1 MIHLPVWLTDVKGE
15 LAALTAA
22 LVWAVSSV
30 VYTRVGRHLPPLEL
44 NLSKGVIAIALI
56 ILTLVVRAVGTGNL
70 ASVMPAINPSAFALL
85 TLSGALGI
93 GLGDTA
99 YFAALTSI
107 GPRRALLL
115 EQTLAPPL
123 AAILALSFLQETLSA
138 GAWCGILLTIIGVA
152 WVIGER
158 VNGVNSDPSRLR
170 QGIGWALLAALSQAI
185 GAVLSRAALANTSI
199 SPLWSTLIRLGAGV
213 LALLLWVLL
222 RRQRLEISEKLLRS
236 QQVLGVI
243 VLTAF
248 ASTYLGIWLQQI
260 SLKFAPAGIA
270 QTLGA
275 TSPLF
280 VIPLAMWVGE
290 SVSLRAIFG
299 VLVALVGVGILFTL
313 R

>member
-1 MIHLPVWLTDVKGE
+1 MINLPVWLTDVKGE

-30 VYTRVGRHLPPLEL
+30 VYTRVGRRIQPLEL

-56 ILTLVVRAVGTGNL
+56 VLTLVLRAVATGNF

-123 AAILALSFLQETLSA
+123 AAILALSFLQETLST

-158 VNGVNSDPSRLR
+158 VNGVNSDTTHLR

-199 SPLWSTLIRLGAGV
+199 SPLWSTLIRLVAGV

-222 RRQRLEISEKLLRS
+222 RRERLEISHKLLRS

-280 VIPLAMWVGE
+280 VIPLAIWVGE

-299 VLVALVGVGILFTL
+299 VLVALAGVGILFTL